1 MRLCC
6 SFRSLHI
13 SCIIFTTALVNVP
26 GWLIR
31 HHPGDPGSR
40 QENRR
45 VADYSPHP
53 WGSPLRGQRER
64 SSKLL
69 QTILSSAYSFRL
81 SGRAPACIHAG
92 YALGPEHRFNV
103 FTSLC
108 LFPAAR
114 KMMHFIPVSY
124 VKKQRSFSFDLMP
137 PFRQFQTVLHISSI
151 FSRRCVTKLVSFPE
165 VFRMRTYNDERQ

>member
-1 MRLCC
+1 MQAMPSPR
-6 SFRSLHI
+6 
-13 SCIIFTTALVNVP
+13 VP
-26 GWLIR
+26 AR
-31 HHPGDPGSR
+31 RPGLT
-40 QENRR
+40 ETLRR
-45 VADYSPHP
+45 F
-53 WGSPLRGQRER
+53 
-64 SSKLL
+64 
-69 QTILSSAYSFRL
+69 SA
-81 SGRAPACIHAG
+81 
-92 YALGPEHRFNV
+92 GPEHRFNV